1 MIKNMARKNQKNVS
15 DEKCTSNKRVK
26 QDLEGVIVQEKI
38 LRFYISVNDLVSMH
52 YRTKERA
59 LVMDLYCSSEVMYS
73 QYSKPRIRS
82 TK

>member
-1 MIKNMARKNQKNVS
+1 MS

-52 YRTKERA
+52 YRTKGA